1 MKELSRTQVAEL
13 ISNLMERGISLDGL
27 SEVSKVPQSVIILI
41 MKGQLRPSPEVRLA
55 LAEALGIKTELLV

>member
-13 ISNLMERGISLDGL
+13 ISNLMERGISLEGL
-27 SEVSKVPQSVIILI
+27 SEASKVPQSVIILI
-41 MKGQLRPSPEVRLA
+41 MKGQLRPSPVVRLA

>member
-13 ISNLMERGISLDGL
+13 ISNLMERGIVLEEL
-27 SEVSKVPQSVIILI
+27 SEASKVPQSVIILI